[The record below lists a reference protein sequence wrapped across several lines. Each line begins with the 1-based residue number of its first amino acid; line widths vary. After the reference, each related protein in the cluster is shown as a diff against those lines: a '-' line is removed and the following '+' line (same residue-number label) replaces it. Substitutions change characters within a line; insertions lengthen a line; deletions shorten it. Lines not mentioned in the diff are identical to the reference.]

1 MAAEEG
7 DVAAEDGPLELGRA
21 HVGVRVPELVGVH
34 AAAPKKGVLGFSAT
48 TLPAVLS
55 CLRSLCLSSMKPAMK
70 GLQAKR

>member
-1 MAAEEG
+1 MFLNLSG
-7 DVAAEDGPLELGRA
+7 FMQQR
-21 HVGVRVPELVGVH
+21 
-34 AAAPKKGVLGFSAT
+34 PKMVFWSAT